1 MKRLVDIEAEA
12 RRTGDDREVVA
23 AYRGWIRTEPENPVP
38 KFNLALLLLARGE
51 YEEGWALYESR
62 TEIAGHK
69 PRPRLVIPEW
79 QGQPVGKLLVI
90 FEQGFGDQLMF
101 ARYLP
106 ELKKRG
112 IDASFLSHPHLVRLF
127 EPLGVRMIPAQG
139 RVEVKDYD
147 AWVLI
152 GSLPRL
158 VGGMPPAPYLPGA
171 TSGRG
176 VGVVTRGNIVPDAG
190 RSLDEE
196 SARRLLALPG
206 AVSLMP
212 EDTGAKDFE
221 DTAAIMRGLDRIIT
235 IDTAAAHLAGAMG
248 MPTTVLLIHQGDWRW
263 GRGERTAWYP
273 TATIIRQ
280 PEPGDWASVVDQA
293 IAAAT

>member
-1 MKRLVDIEAEA
+1 VKRLVDIEAEA
-12 RRTGDDREVVA
+12 KRTGDDREVVA

-38 KFNLALLLLARGE
+38 KFNLSLLLLARGE
-51 YEEGWALYESR
+51 YEEGWRLYESR

-69 PRPRLVIPEW
+69 PRPKLAIPEW
-79 QGQPVGKLLVI
+79 QGQPVRSLLVL
-90 FEQGFGDQLMF
+90 FEQGFGDQIMF

-106 ELKKRG
+106 ELAGRG
-112 IDASFLSHPHLVRLF
+112 IAASFLSPPHLARLF
-127 EPLGVRMIPAQG
+127 APLGVRVIPAEG
-139 RVEVKDYD
+139 RVEVKGYD

-158 VGGMPPAPYLPGA
+158 VGGMPPAGYLPGA
-171 TSGRG
+171 TAGKG
-176 VGVVTRGNIVPDAG
+176 IGVVTRGNIVPDAS
-190 RSLDEE
+190 RSLDEANAE
-196 SARRLLALPG
+196 RLLALPG

-221 DTAAIMRGLDRIIT
+221 DTAQMMRGLERIIT

-273 TATIIRQ
+273 TATILRQ
-280 PEPGDWASVVDQA
+280 PQPGDWTSVVDQA
-293 IAAAT
+293 IASAT